1 MHIYKYTKSERVKF
15 MFDLKKKNSNVVQT
29 VYSVKC
35 VGKRTEF
42 LVYEENLGFVWRD
55 SSYYEPLEKV
65 IN

>member
-1 MHIYKYTKSERVKF
+1 